1 MLIILLAEQELSY
14 VCYRYFE
21 GFPMA
26 EGCFFKIGSKIQ
38 NFFVIM
44 ELLCLFGDK
53 KTNIMHVVY
62 LAYTMVIGAKE
73 EIKTWECNFK

>member
-21 GFPMA
+21 GFLNA
-26 EGCFFKIGSKIQ
+26 KGCFQDWEQNTQ

-44 ELLCLFGDK
+44 ELLSIWGDK
-53 KTNIMHVVY
+53 KTNITHVVY

-73 EIKTWECNFK
+73 EIKTWECDFK